1 MGLTAPAGLGGI
13 NEFFSRTEEASMV
26 TKMAALVVM
35 CLVLF
40 NGIPAPAHAQGKAV
54 LFEDNFSTLDPIWSN
69 PTNNLSV
76 KENNLLLTTEKDMC
90 RFTLYK
96 GNTFG
101 EMDLQVTVQLAQKME
116 GPSNGV
122 GIIFW
127 ADDFQNYYCFSMT
140 PDGLA
145 GVRRKVK
152 GNTLTPVPVAS
163 TDAVNKDPQA
173 ANILRV
179 VLKGKQAT
187 CYINNKEVA
196 VLKGRP
202 PEDGGMIGF
211 LGCADTEAAKGT
223 TWKISNLKVTT
234 P

>member
-1 MGLTAPAGLGGI
+1 
-13 NEFFSRTEEASMV
+13 MV
-26 TKMAALVVM
+26 TKMAALAVM
-35 CLVLF
+35 CLVLV
-40 NGIPAPAHAQGKAV
+40 NGLLAPAHAQGKAV
-54 LFEDNFSTLDPIWSN
+54 LFEDNFATLDPTWSN

-76 KENNLLLTTEKDMC
+76 KENKLLLTTEKDMC
-90 RFTLYK
+90 RFTLYR
-96 GNTFG
+96 GTTFG
-101 EMDLQVTVQLAQKME
+101 DMDLQVTTQLAQKME
-116 GPSNGV
+116 GQNNGV

-127 ADDFQNYYCFSMT
+127 ADDFQSYYCFSMS

-152 GNTLTPVPVAS
+152 GNILTPVPIAK
-163 TDAVNKDPQA
+163 TEAINKDPQA
-173 ANILRV
+173 ANVLRV

-196 VLKGRP
+196 TFKGRP

-223 TWKISNLKVTT
+223 TWELSNLKVTA